1 MMGRVRREVQR
12 SQYGVRDEGK
22 TPQRHGSREQNTGCG
37 KPKELVC
44 DPRAQ
49 SQCAKFSSTAT

>member
-1 MMGRVRREVQR
+1 MMGRVKREVQR

-22 TPQRHGSREQNTGCG
+22 APQRNGGREQNMGCR